1 MFERKCEQMLT
12 IGNPLMLEPKYANQI
27 EEYKCRLVD
36 RKNNLLYIDYP
47 INVATNRTTFLV
59 DGTQLKVTF
68 VEGESAYLFESE
80 ILGRVKRGI
89 PMMELIYPGDEY
101 VIKVQR
107 RKFVRVETSV
117 DVAIHPLNGEFNPF
131 TSLTEDISAGGAL
144 INLKKQTE
152 VKEGML
158 IRTLFVLPMQNG
170 DYHYMNLTSKVVR
183 IMKQENGEFHSSIQF
198 VGATPHETQLLL
210 RFSFDRQ
217 LAMKKKGLS
226 HLSEQ

>member
-1 MFERKCEQMLT
+1 MFERKCDSMLT
-12 IGNPLMLEPKYANQI
+12 IGNPLVLESKYANQF
-27 EEYKCRLVD
+27 EQYKCRLVD
-36 RKNNLLYIDYP
+36 RKGNLLYIDYP

-89 PMMELIYPGDEY
+89 PMMELIYPGDKY
-101 VIKVQR
+101 VIKIQR
-107 RKFVRVETSV
+107 RKFVRVETTV
-117 DVAIHPLNGEFNPF
+117 DVAIHPFNGEFNPF

-158 IRTLFVLPMQNG
+158 IRTVFVLPMQN
-170 DYHYMNLTSKVVR
+170 
-183 IMKQENGEFHSSIQF
+183 
-198 VGATPHETQLLL
+198 
-210 RFSFDRQ
+210 
-217 LAMKKKGLS
+217 
-226 HLSEQ
+226 